1 LQEEGI
7 ACSGY
12 PRLSIIRSSPLN
24 QRDIVWSFRQLAEC
38 YDITVAYQIE
48 AEDVEATDATG
59 TYKID
64 YVSIVNWR
72 EWGTL
77 QVQSN
82 IEEIYP
88 SLDAEKLEERFDRFG
103 RRACRAIL
111 AIMGV
116 AEYVSRPQT
125 GLGGA

>member
-1 LQEEGI
+1 M
-7 ACSGY
+7 CSGY
-12 PRLSIIRSSPLN
+12 PTLSIIRSSPPN
-24 QRDIVWSFRQLAEC
+24 QRDTVWSFRQLAEC
-38 YDITVAYQIE
+38 YGITIAYQIE
-48 AEDVEATDATG
+48 AEDVEITDETG

-88 SLDAEKLEERFDRFG
+88 SLDVEKLEERFGRFG

-116 AEYVSRPQT
+116 AEYVSRSQT
-125 GLGGA
+125 GLEGS